1 MNASE
6 SKKLSKQRN
15 GSRKKVVIC
24 GGGIIGC
31 SLAYYLTLLN
41 EELDVSVIERA
52 SVACHSSG
60 KAGGFLA
67 LDWND
72 RSPVGPLARASYALH
87 KELSQTLKNDTG
99 IDIQYRELDTYSLSA
114 APYTT
119 KLRSNDQ
126 NWIDCKVNSKER
138 LGSPKTTSQVNPYQ
152 LTNALCKAAQNRGA
166 ELVIDKVIG
175 VESSS
180 ETPAKIKVL
189 NAIDLNFDI
198 DFSKHELYNFS
209 ECHLGKWFN

>member
-6 SKKLSKQRN
+6 IKKLSKKSN
-15 GSRKKVVIC
+15 GSRKNVVIC

-31 SLAYYLTLLN
+31 SVAYYLTLLN
-41 EELDVSVIERA
+41 EELNVKIVERA

-72 RSPVGPLARASYALH
+72 RSHVGPLARASYALH
-87 KELSQTLKNDTG
+87 KELSQTLKDDTG
-99 IDIQYRELDTYSLSA
+99 IDIQYKELDTYSLSA
-114 APYTT
+114 TPCTT
-119 KLRSNDQ
+119 KSKTNDK
-126 NWIDCKVNSKER
+126 NWIDCKVISKER

-180 ETPAKIKVL
+180 DTPAKIQVNTETL
-189 NAIDLNFDI
+189 ILILRMLLSMTF
-198 DFSKHELYNFS
+198 
-209 ECHLGKWFN
+209 

>member
-6 SKKLSKQRN
+6 IKKLSKKSN
-15 GSRKKVVIC
+15 GSRKNVVIC

-31 SLAYYLTLLN
+31 SVAYYLTLLN
-41 EELDVSVIERA
+41 EELNVKIVERA

-72 RSPVGPLARASYALH
+72 RSHVGPLARASYALH
-87 KELSQTLKNDTG
+87 KELSQTLKDDTG

-114 APYTT
+114 TPCTT
-119 KLRSNDQ
+119 KSKTNDK
-126 NWIDCKVNSKER
+126 NWIDCKVISKER

-180 ETPAKIKVL
+180 DTPAKIQVNTETL
-189 NAIDLNFDI
+189 ILILRMLLSMTF
-198 DFSKHELYNFS
+198 
-209 ECHLGKWFN
+209 

>member
-31 SLAYYLTLLN
+31 SIAYYLTLLN

-119 KLRSNDQ
+119 KSRSNDQ
-126 NWIDCKVNSKER
+126 NWIDCKVISKER
-138 LGSPKTTSQVNPYQ
+138 LGSAKTTSQVNPYQ

-180 ETPAKIKVL
+180 DTPAKIKVL
-189 NAIDLNFDI
+189 CNRLKL
-198 DFSKHELYNFS
+198 SY
-209 ECHLGKWFN
+209 